1 MDFRNILT
9 KMRELDPT
17 KPGEDLQRLT
27 ALAESTGI
35 SMGAEED
42 RPSPANPTGKEIINE
57 GAEVVAEKAVSKAQ
71 QKLMGQAYAL
81 KKGDMKAKD
90 ASEEVKKLAK
100 DMSMSDLKDFASTKH
115 KGKPEHVKEAEQVIK
130 AEKKA
135 KLPSKKSILMMC
147 GKGMSKSAIC
157 KEYSDCDQ
165 EKLKEM
171 IEACMSEMKKNESV
185 TFTDMDGEIV
195 EAKKSAAQKKAQ
207 EKFKA
212 MVKGKKGD
220 DKDSMDESSAKPDY
234 IDIDKDGDKK
244 EPMKKAVKDA
254 KKGKKKT
261 VKESVE
267 PKMSFVEMMKLVRE
281 SGGQQAI
288 DPLDDVLWS
297 WANRVAKSKIEESA
311 KQEIFAAMVYE
322 RNGGR
327 FEMYDVVEKGL
338 NEGKDCDCGPDCECK
353 GNCGPDCNCGPN
365 CGK

>member
-1 MDFRNILT
+1 
-9 KMRELDPT
+9 MRELDPT
-17 KPGEDLQRLT
+17 KPGEDLQRFT

-35 SMGAEED
+35 SMGAED
-42 RPSPANPTGKEIINE
+42 RPTPAEPNKEVINE
-57 GAEVVAEKAVSKAQ
+57 GKEVVSEKAVSKKQ
-71 QKLMGQAYAL
+71 QKFMGMVHAAQKGEKPASKDVAKVAKEM
-81 KKGDMKAKD
+81 KKKD
-90 ASEEVKKLAK
+90 A
-100 DMSMSDLKDFASTKH
+100 KDFASTKH
-115 KGKPEHVKEAEQVIK
+115 KGLPEK
-130 AEKKA
+130 KKA
-135 KLPSKKSILMMC
+135 KKESIELV
-147 GKGMSKSAIC
+147 
-157 KEYSDCDQ
+157 DD
-165 EKLKEM
+165 
-171 IEACMSEMKKNESV
+171 
-185 TFTDMDGEIV
+185 FGELV

-212 MVKGKKGD
+212 MVKGKKAD
-220 DKDSMDESSAKPDY
+220 DKDSMDESSAKPDFL
-234 IDIDKDGDKK
+234 DMDKDGDKK

-297 WANRVAKSKIEESA
+297 WANRVAVSKVEESN
-311 KQEIFAAMVYE
+311 KQEIFAALVYE

-338 NEGKDCDCGPDCECK
+338 NEGKDCNCGPDCACK
-353 GNCGPDCNCGPN
+353 GNCGSDCNCGPD

>member
-1 MDFRNILT
+1 MDFRNLLKT
-9 KMRELDPT
+9 MRELDPT
-17 KPGEDLQRLT
+17 TPGEDLQRLT
-27 ALAESTGI
+27 QLAESTGI
-35 SMGAEED
+35 SMGAED

-57 GAEVVAEKAVSKAQ
+57 DVEVVSEKAVSKKQ
-71 QKLMGQAYAL
+71 QKFMGMVHAAQKGEKPASKDVAKVAKEM
-81 KKGDMKAKD
+81 KKKD
-90 ASEEVKKLAK
+90 A
-100 DMSMSDLKDFASTKH
+100 KDFASTKH
-115 KGKPEHVKEAEQVIK
+115 KGLPEK
-130 AEKKA
+130 KKA
-135 KLPSKKSILMMC
+135 KKESIELV
-147 GKGMSKSAIC
+147 
-157 KEYSDCDQ
+157 DD
-165 EKLKEM
+165 
-171 IEACMSEMKKNESV
+171 
-185 TFTDMDGEIV
+185 FGELV

-297 WANRVAKSKIEESA
+297 WANRVAKSKVEESN
-311 KQEIFAAMVYE
+311 KQEIFAALVYE

-338 NEGKDCDCGPDCECK
+338 NEGKDCNCGPDCACK
-353 GNCGPDCNCGPN
+353 GNCGSDCNCGPD